1 MNLGGLLIIRTL
13 FNVAIA
19 ETAANDRM
27 TAYSELET
35 CGRKQFMVISWDL
48 LEDQN

>member
-1 MNLGGLLIIRTL
+1 VQWQSVNLGGLLIIRTL

-19 ETAANDRM
+19 EMVTNDRM

-35 CGRKQFMVISWDL
+35 YGKKQSSTNL
-48 LEDQN
+48 R